1 MVGKKETI
9 ISKIKSLIAEIA
21 FIDEDFSE
29 TAHLKKDLAIDSVSI
44 IALILDLNNEFD
56 VQIKSSEITEE
67 NFGNVAL
74 IADFLMSK
82 GRAET

>member
-1 MVGKKETI
+1 MGKKETI

-44 IALILDLNNEFD
+44 IALILDLNNEFE

-67 NFGNVAL
+67 NFGNVKF
-74 IADFLMSK
+74 IADFLMRK

>member
-1 MVGKKETI
+1 MGKKETI

-29 TAHLKKDLAIDSVSI
+29 TSHLKKDLAIDSVLI
-44 IALILDLNNEFD
+44 IALILDLNNEFE

-67 NFGNVAL
+67 NFGNVNL

-82 GRAET
+82 RAET